1 MDPFEY
7 IVYFGGF
14 SGNQALVHHLE
25 DSNTKVKSG
34 PVCFFFLLMAN
45 YSDVW

>member
-7 IVYFGGF
+7 IVYFGGL

-25 DSNTKVKSG
+25 DSNTKFKSG
-34 PVCFFFLLMAN
+34 LVYSFLAATKQL
-45 YSDVW
+45 